1 MRPEPLSPRDALHLA
16 ALRGA
21 KRRAEDLNVR
31 GKRRDEVALSFMLG
45 FLQGIY
51 ASERLGGFELKSEA
65 FHTCLELIREH
76 GFREVLTQLH
86 VLEGKR

>member
-16 ALRGA
+16 ALRGV

-31 GKRRDEVALSFMLG
+31 GKRRDEVCATFMLG
-45 FLQGIY
+45 AYY
-51 ASERLGGFELKSEA
+51 AARNLGADINDPVRLVNLRGY
-65 FHTCLELIREH
+65 
-76 GFREVLTQLH
+76 REVLTQLH

>member
-1 MRPEPLSPRDALHLA
+1 MHPPLSPRDALHLA

-31 GKRRDEVALSFMLG
+31 GKRRDEVCATYMEAAYTTLASTTLLSSEDCAELACSVSC
-45 FLQGIY
+45 IY
-51 ASERLGGFELKSEA
+51 ER
-65 FHTCLELIREH
+65 

-86 VLEGKR
+86 VLEGRK